1 MDPGVDDLYVCGS
14 CGGLGTMTGSA
25 DRVQVCACDRASAG
39 GSTGGS
45 DPRHHFELCGLC
57 ASVVVRSGSR
67 WSMLLCSDCLALA
80 RAANEM
86 AGLVVVPVGRHS
98 LHHRIAVRASQVE
111 DPSTVST
118 FLNDLG
124 GLHAAL
130 DALTDWKAQLV
141 AARLAG
147 QGQQV
152 ELPVYLQEVDAHPPD
167 RAALLDQFVAKRRSR
182 PEAG

>member
-1 MDPGVDDLYVCGS
+1 
-14 CGGLGTMTGSA
+14 
-25 DRVQVCACDRASAG
+25 
-39 GSTGGS
+39 
-45 DPRHHFELCGLC
+45 
-57 ASVVVRSGSR
+57 
-67 WSMLLCSDCLALA
+67 MLLCSDCLPLA
-80 RAANEM
+80 RAANED
-86 AGLVVVPVGRHS
+86 AGLVLVPVGRHS
-98 LHHRIAVRASQVE
+98 LHHRIAVPASQVE

-147 QGQQV
+147 HGQRV
-152 ELPVYLQEVDAHPPD
+152 ELPVYLQEVDAHPPE